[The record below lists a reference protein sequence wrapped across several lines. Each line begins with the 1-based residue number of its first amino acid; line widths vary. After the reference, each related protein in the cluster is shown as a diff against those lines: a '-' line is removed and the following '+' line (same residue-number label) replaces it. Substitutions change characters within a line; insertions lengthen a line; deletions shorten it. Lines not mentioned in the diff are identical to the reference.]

1 MSIRPLKRSDTTL
14 SDDAELANVTY
25 NDKYVVVYDFGDVD
39 DDVAIAE
46 CKTLLHDLESAGLNT
61 EVRPGYDQT
70 LLVFVQAPRDLL
82 GNAVYKSR
90 VKDWLYG
97 ITKGHPGGTAKTVV
111 TAEFEAED
119 LLSMYH
125 LVNWR
130 KELGGAGITPE
141 FPPWENVTAI
151 FPLHNAG
158 ANRAL
163 LAHLSTRVFLEPAD
177 LDRIRDLWGAKVAFY
192 FAFIQTYFRS
202 LAFPCAA
209 GVFAWAFLPK
219 YSLVFALLI
228 GVWCTVFLE
237 YWKIR
242 QTDLAIRWNVRGVGD
257 LKVNRPQ
264 FRYEQEVIDS
274 AGRVRHVFPRWKRI
288 VRQLVVIP
296 FVLVSTLL
304 LGILIAFVFTIET
317 FIGEAYEGP
326 YKLYLE
332 YLPTVLLAVFLPYAT
347 NFLEDIATA
356 LTEYEN
362 HRTAD
367 HYEMSLTQKIFVLNS
382 ITNYLP
388 ILLTAFVY
396 VPFGGQ
402 IIPLLERVIDATLGA
417 QTRAKMVFK
426 ADPDRL
432 RNEVIA
438 LTVTGQVSSAV
449 EELALP
455 WLKTQI
461 KQWWRD
467 RQASRTRNR
476 SSDSYES
483 PTAED
488 PAESRF
494 LRRTRRQALRPSYN
508 VQEDIAEMVI
518 QFGYLALFSP
528 VWPLVPIGF
537 FINNWIELRSDFL
550 KICVEHQRPH
560 PTRSDGIG
568 PWVASLESLTW
579 LGSISS
585 AAIVHMFGSQRF
597 LGEYLGL
604 STWASLPVTIL
615 ISEHIFMGFRAA
627 VRFALFRI
635 GSEQTRKERA
645 ERYARRKKHL
655 DELEATAEKKSHLD
669 VTERERRKS
678 VRINAADIFWTK
690 QAEVGA
696 SADAGVS
703 IIKTLKSAQ
712 KESIVT
718 GRENKID

>member
-1 MSIRPLKRSDTTL
+1 M
-14 SDDAELANVTY
+14 
-25 NDKYVVVYDFGDVD
+25 
-39 DDVAIAE
+39 
-46 CKTLLHDLESAGLNT
+46 
-61 EVRPGYDQT
+61 
-70 LLVFVQAPRDLL
+70 
-82 GNAVYKSR
+82 
-90 VKDWLYG
+90 
-97 ITKGHPGGTAKTVV
+97 
-111 TAEFEAED
+111 
-119 LLSMYH
+119 
-125 LVNWR
+125 
-130 KELGGAGITPE
+130 
-141 FPPWENVTAI
+141 
-151 FPLHNAG
+151 
-158 ANRAL
+158 
-163 LAHLSTRVFLEPAD
+163 
-177 LDRIRDLWGAKVAFY
+177 
-192 FAFIQTYFRS
+192 
-202 LAFPCAA
+202 
-209 GVFAWAFLPK
+209 
-219 YSLVFALLI
+219 
-228 GVWCTVFLE
+228 
-237 YWKIR
+237 
-242 QTDLAIRWNVRGVGD
+242 
-257 LKVNRPQ
+257 
-264 FRYEQEVIDS
+264 
-274 AGRVRHVFPRWKRI
+274 
-288 VRQLVVIP
+288 
-296 FVLVSTLL
+296 
-304 LGILIAFVFTIET
+304 
-317 FIGEAYEGP
+317 
-326 YKLYLE
+326 
-332 YLPTVLLAVFLPYAT
+332 LLAVFLPYAT

-438 LTVTGQVSSAV
+438 LTVTGQVSSAI

-467 RQASRTRNR
+467 RQASRAKNR

-585 AAIVHMFGSQRF
+585 AAIVHMFGSQQF
-597 LGEYLGL
+597 LGRYLGL
-604 STWASLPVTIL
+604 SMWASLPVTIL

-627 VRFALFRI
+627 VRFALARI

-703 IIKTLKSAQ
+703 IIKALKSAQ

>member
-1 MSIRPLKRSDTTL
+1 
-14 SDDAELANVTY
+14 
-25 NDKYVVVYDFGDVD
+25 
-39 DDVAIAE
+39 
-46 CKTLLHDLESAGLNT
+46 
-61 EVRPGYDQT
+61 
-70 LLVFVQAPRDLL
+70 
-82 GNAVYKSR
+82 
-90 VKDWLYG
+90 
-97 ITKGHPGGTAKTVV
+97 
-111 TAEFEAED
+111 
-119 LLSMYH
+119 
-125 LVNWR
+125 
-130 KELGGAGITPE
+130 
-141 FPPWENVTAI
+141 
-151 FPLHNAG
+151 
-158 ANRAL
+158 
-163 LAHLSTRVFLEPAD
+163 
-177 LDRIRDLWGAKVAFY
+177 
-192 FAFIQTYFRS
+192 
-202 LAFPCAA
+202 
-209 GVFAWAFLPK
+209 
-219 YSLVFALLI
+219 
-228 GVWCTVFLE
+228 
-237 YWKIR
+237 
-242 QTDLAIRWNVRGVGD
+242 
-257 LKVNRPQ
+257 
-264 FRYEQEVIDS
+264 
-274 AGRVRHVFPRWKRI
+274 
-288 VRQLVVIP
+288 
-296 FVLVSTLL
+296 
-304 LGILIAFVFTIET
+304 
-317 FIGEAYEGP
+317 
-326 YKLYLE
+326 
-332 YLPTVLLAVFLPYAT
+332 LPYAT
-347 NFLEDIATA
+347 SFLEDIATA

-362 HRTAD
+362 HRTDD

-396 VPFGGQ
+396 VPFGGKVV
-402 IIPLLERVIDATLGA
+402 PLLQHVIDAVLGA
-417 QTRAKMVFK
+417 QSRSKMVFK

-438 LTVTGQVSSAV
+438 LTVTGQVSGAV

-455 WLKTQI
+455 WLKTQL

-467 RQASRTRNR
+467 RQATRTQNR
-476 SSDSYES
+476 SSDSYER
-483 PTAED
+483 PTEED

-508 VQEDIAEMVI
+508 VQDDIAEMVI

-579 LGSISS
+579 LGSVSS
-585 AAIVHMFGSQRF
+585 AAIVHMFGTQRF

-627 VRFALFRI
+627 VRFALSRI

-645 ERYARRKKHL
+645 ERYTKRKKHL
-655 DELEATAEKKSHLD
+655 DELEASAEKKSHLD

-690 QAEVGA
+690 QADMGA

-703 IIKTLKSAQ
+703 IIKALKSAQ
-712 KESIVT
+712 KESVLT

>member
-1 MSIRPLKRSDTTL
+1 MQIRPLKRSDTTL
-14 SDDAELANVTY
+14 SDDSELANITY
-25 NDKYVVVYDFGDVD
+25 NDKYVVVYDFSSVD
-39 DDVAIAE
+39 DDVAITE
-46 CKTLLHDLESAGLNT
+46 CHKLLHDLESAGLNT
-61 EVRPGYDQT
+61 EVRPGYDQS

-82 GNAVYKSR
+82 GNTVYKSR

-97 ITKGHPGGTAKTVV
+97 ITKHHPGGTAKSVV
-111 TAEFEAED
+111 SAAFEAED

-141 FPPWENVTAI
+141 FPPWENVTSI
-151 FPLHNAG
+151 FPLHNKG

-163 LAHLSTRVFLEPAD
+163 LTHLSTRVFLDPSD
-177 LDRIRDLWGAKVAFY
+177 LDRIRDLWGSKVAFY

-209 GVFAWAFLPK
+209 GIFAWAFLPK
-219 YSLVFALLI
+219 YSLIFALVI

-237 YWKIR
+237 YWKIK
-242 QTDLAIRWNVRGVGD
+242 QTDLAIRWNVRG
-257 LKVNRPQ
+257 
-264 FRYEQEVIDS
+264 FRYEQEIIDS
-274 AGRVRHVFPRWKRI
+274 VGRVRHVFPRWKRI

-296 FVLVSTLL
+296 FVLVSTLV
-304 LGILIAFVFTIET
+304 LGALITLVFAIET

-326 YKLYLE
+326 YKFYLE
-332 YLPTVLLAVFLPYAT
+332 YFPTVLLAVFLPYAT

-396 VPFGGQ
+396 VPFGDQ
-402 IIPLLERVIDATLGA
+402 VLPLLEGVIDTILGA
-417 QTRAKMVFK
+417 QNREKTVFH

-438 LTVTGQVSSAV
+438 LTVTGQVSGAI

-455 WLKTQI
+455 WLKTQL

-467 RQASRTRNR
+467 RQATRAQNR
-476 SSDSYES
+476 GDTREL

-488 PAESRF
+488 PTESKF
-494 LRRTRRQALRPSYN
+494 LRRTRRQALRPPYN

-550 KICVEHQRPH
+550 KICVEYQRPA

-579 LGSISS
+579 LGSVSS
-585 AAIVHMFGSQRF
+585 AAIVHLFGTQHF
-597 LGEYLGL
+597 LGDHLGL
-604 STWASLPVTIL
+604 STWASLPITIL

-627 VRFALFRI
+627 VREGGAV
-635 GSEQTRKERA
+635 RKE
-645 ERYARRKKHL
+645 E
-655 DELEATAEKKSHLD
+655 EAS
-669 VTERERRKS
+669 
-678 VRINAADIFWTK
+678 
-690 QAEVGA
+690 G
-696 SADAGVS
+696 
-703 IIKTLKSAQ
+703 
-712 KESIVT
+712 
-718 GRENKID
+718 